1 MTVHVSHHKRGVL
14 YDCFVLP
21 LASLDRADENGNTKE
36 GLIRFVPTR
45 KLNTCAVARTFPV
58 TAVVCYFG
66 GFVFVKQR
74 LFVDKRRL

>member
-36 GLIRFVPTR
+36 GLIRFLPTR

-58 TAVVCYFG
+58 TAVVYFG